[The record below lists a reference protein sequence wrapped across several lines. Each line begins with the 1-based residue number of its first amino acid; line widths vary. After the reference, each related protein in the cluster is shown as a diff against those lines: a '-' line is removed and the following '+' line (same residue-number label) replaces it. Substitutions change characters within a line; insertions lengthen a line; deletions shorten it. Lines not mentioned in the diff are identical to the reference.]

1 MARGL
6 ICLLFEMRSPSP
18 ALLSALALLLPLAA
32 QAQLDESR
40 PFSPGE
46 HFEYA
51 ISYGP
56 FHVPGIGQL
65 KVEGPSRVHD
75 QDAVLLTFD
84 IEATIAGQRV
94 AHHARSWLSTSRFT
108 SLAYEMSEQ
117 SPIGQGARRWEWPG
131 APAPGVSKLPLD
143 ELSFIYLLRTLS
155 LPEDGTL
162 RLDRHYEPARNPVRV
177 QILKRQTMV
186 LSGVAFPTVLV
197 EMRVH
202 DPQRFPAAG
211 GEGAL
216 RIYFTDDTAR
226 IPVRLEIPSPM
237 GPDLVLALRTLPST
251 LARKE
256 P

>member
-6 ICLLFEMRSPSP
+6 ICLLFKMWSPSP
-18 ALLSALALLLPLAA
+18 ALLLTLLLPLAA
-32 QAQLDESR
+32 QAQVDESR

-46 HFEYA
+46 HLEYS

-56 FHVPGIGQL
+56 FRVPGLGQL
-65 KVEGPSRVHD
+65 KVEGPSRLHD

-84 IEATIAGQRV
+84 IEATVAGQRV
-94 AHHARSWLSTSRFT
+94 AHHARSWLSTTRFA
-108 SLAYEMSEQ
+108 SLAYEMNEQ
-117 SPIGQGARRWEWPG
+117 SPLGQGARRWEWPG
-131 APAPGVSKLPLD
+131 APAPGGSKLPLD

-155 LPEDGTL
+155 LPEDATL

-177 QILKRQTMV
+177 RILKRQTMV
-186 LSGVAFPTVLV
+186 MSGVAFPTVLV
-197 EMRVH
+197 ELRVH
-202 DPQRFPAAG
+202 DPQRFPSAAN

-216 RIYFTDDTAR
+216 RIYFTDDAAR
-226 IPVRLEIPSPM
+226 IPVRLEVPSPL
-237 GPDLVLALRTLPST
+237 GPDLVLVLRTLPST